1 MIKGPNRL
9 KKYTLIAALVIAVVI
24 AIWIFISGVFN
35 VVHDIIDVFSHAHM
49 PSFGTPDWL
58 ADFFTDRDA
67 KGIRHG
73 SADKIGII
81 ATALFTAVLGYFTYS
96 MGLAS
101 KRQVAGDAPLLRV
114 YLLVNQRTQESTE
127 AKAPNTPV
135 KRESREVREREVYR
149 SELTD
154 DDNRDFRGAM
164 FKPLD
169 PPRFLTVRIDN
180 VQTAKPF
187 AVARDIKIR
196 IAVTHRGTGKL
207 PRGAQRFAID
217 DLDQEPDP
225 ANLPWIRTVERDVEV
240 RILAPDCAVTEPIF
254 NLAALEECEVAVT
267 DVTYY
272 ELRRKKAR
280 KAAYGDLFLT
290 LKGDGTV
297 EPKEGYYQPE
307 GWEMP

>member
-1 MIKGPNRL
+1 MIKGPGRFRNYAIVVGL
-9 KKYTLIAALVIAVVI
+9 VIAALLFV
-24 AIWIFISGVFN
+24 WIFISGAVN
-35 VVHDIIDVFSHAHM
+35 VLHQIIEVFSHARL
-49 PSFGTPDWL
+49 PSFSIPGWL

-67 KGIRHG
+67 SGTRHV
-73 SADKIGII
+73 SAEKIGIL

-101 KRQVAGDAPLLRV
+101 RREVAGDAPLLRI
-114 YLLVNQRTQESTE
+114 YLLVSPRTQESTE

-135 KRESREVREREVYR
+135 KRETREVREREIYR
-149 SELTD
+149 SELVS
-154 DDNRDFRGAM
+154 DDNRDFSGEM

-169 PPRFLTVRIDN
+169 PPRFLVVRIDN

-196 IAVTHRGTGKL
+196 VAVTHRGTGKM
-207 PRGAQRFAID
+207 PRGAQRVLV
-217 DLDQEPDP
+217 DLHQESDP
-225 ANLPWIRTVERDVEV
+225 ASLSWTRVIERDVEV
-240 RILAPDCAVTEPIF
+240 RIIAPDCAITEPIF

-267 DVTYY
+267 DVTYF
-272 ELRRKKAR
+272 ELRRNKAR